1 MIEIVLLRLIPHP
14 VSQSVTSCREKFHL
28 FIRQG
33 DRDRDRRL
41 PIAPHRPYSG
51 LDDCFAATRSDTQ
64 GFQLTMRIRARP

>member
-28 FIRQG
+28 LIRQG

-41 PIAPHRPYSG
+41 PIAPHRP
-51 LDDCFAATRSDTQ
+51 
-64 GFQLTMRIRARP
+64 